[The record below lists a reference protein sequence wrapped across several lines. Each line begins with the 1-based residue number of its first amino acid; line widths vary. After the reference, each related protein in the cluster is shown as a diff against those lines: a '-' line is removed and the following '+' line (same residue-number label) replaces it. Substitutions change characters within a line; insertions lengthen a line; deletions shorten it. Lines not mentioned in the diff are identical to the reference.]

1 MGGLLSDDHGR
12 VLRENG
18 TVIGGPRRG
27 ARE

>member
-12 VLRENG
+12 LLRENG